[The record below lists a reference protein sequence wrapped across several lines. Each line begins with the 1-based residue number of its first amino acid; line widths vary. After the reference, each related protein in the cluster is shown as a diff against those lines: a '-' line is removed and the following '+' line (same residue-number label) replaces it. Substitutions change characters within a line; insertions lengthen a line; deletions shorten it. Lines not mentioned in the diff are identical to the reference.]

1 MWQRLSLQRLVTW
14 LLVGGYLTLFVE
26 TFLDHRG
33 TWDAHPLAYTPVV
46 TALLLSAALL
56 LAAASWRPGPRAAAG
71 WLCLASVLV
80 GLTGLVLHN
89 EDRLED
95 GFDFASGAVLIPP
108 LLAPLAFAG
117 LGLLGWVILSRKWP
131 EVLVSGAGGESAT
144 G

>member
-1 MWQRLSLQRLVTW
+1 MCQRLSLQRLVTW

-33 TWDAHPLAYTPVV
+33 TWEAHPLAYTPPV

-56 LAAASWRPGPRAAAG
+56 VAAASWRPGPRAAAG
-71 WLCLASVLV
+71 WLCLVSVLV

-95 GFDFASGAVLIPP
+95 GFDFASVLIPP

-117 LGLLGWVILSRKWP
+117 LGLMGWVMLSRKWP
-131 EVLVSGAGGESAT
+131 EIMVRGADAA
-144 G
+144 